1 MNLEENEHIL
11 ENKELK
17 TNSQKKRLL
26 FVNNSDEAYFTNGTV
41 TLIHQEQFNQ
51 LKKEYH
57 ELKQNV
63 QNPIKEEDIEELE
76 EQIQLLQEEKNKLE
90 ETIFSLEE
98 ENKNLSLEL
107 KVASKSDIV
116 ERLESNNKERIIDLK
131 EVISKIEEEVNS
143 YKSKVNDLE
152 EKNKKLIEANQSEI
166 NSIKEENQNQ
176 INLIH
181 EENYN
186 ETKKLTSEITSL
198 KVALGVVLTKYEN
211 VIEEYDNLKNR
222 SFLDRLRNKNKKE
235 LSIEEVSEYKELIE
249 ATTKRTYIPEKIID
263 TTLED
268 E

>member
-11 ENKELK
+11 QNKELK

-90 ETIFSLEE
+90 ETIFTLEE

-107 KVASKSDIV
+107 KVASKSDI
-116 ERLESNNKERIIDLK
+116 LEKIESKNNERIIDLK
-131 EVISKIEEEVNS
+131 EAIAKLEEEVAS

-152 EKNKKLIEANQSEI
+152 EENKNLVEKNQSEI
-166 NSIKEENQNQ
+166 NSLKEENQNQ
-176 INLIH
+176 INLLQ
-181 EENYN
+181 EENKN
-186 ETKKLTSEITSL
+186 ENKKLESEITSL
-198 KVALGVVLTKYEN
+198 KVALGIVLSK
-211 VIEEYDNLKNR
+211 YDNLKNR
-222 SFLDRLRNKNKKE
+222 PFFSRLFNSNTEKLDEYKALLESKRTF
-235 LSIEEVSEYKELIE
+235 IPEEVIETKLKE
-249 ATTKRTYIPEKIID
+249 D
-263 TTLED
+263 
-268 E
+268 